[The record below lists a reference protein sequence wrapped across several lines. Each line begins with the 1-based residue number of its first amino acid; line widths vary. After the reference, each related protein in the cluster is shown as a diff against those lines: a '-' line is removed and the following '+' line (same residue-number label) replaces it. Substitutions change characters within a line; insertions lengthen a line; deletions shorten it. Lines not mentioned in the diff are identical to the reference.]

1 MDVKTNFILDGFIS
15 LPFPPLIHMYRC
27 HQFYMYSF
35 SIFAPQKNQFN
46 VDQPINITSIQYVAP
61 PLSGHTMC

>member
-1 MDVKTNFILDGFIS
+1 MDLS
-15 LPFPPLIHMYRC
+15 LSPHPLVIHMYKH